1 MKPDQA
7 AGNNNSTTYL
17 DTDRTIT
24 EDREIP
30 IDGAL
35 RRDASADRLFGHEGA
50 KMYASDVA
58 PRGGCSETSSM
69 FFSLVLL
76 SCGLPSD

>member
-1 MKPDQA
+1 MK
-7 AGNNNSTTYL
+7 GV
-17 DTDRTIT
+17 
-24 EDREIP
+24 
-30 IDGAL
+30 L
-35 RRDASADRLFGHEGA
+35 RRERIGDASADRLFGHEGA

>member
-1 MKPDQA
+1 MERCDVMKGVP
-7 AGNNNSTTYL
+7 
-17 DTDRTIT
+17 R
-24 EDREIP
+24 RERI
-30 IDGAL
+30 G
-35 RRDASADRLFGHEGA
+35 DASADRLFGHEGA

-69 FFSLVLL
+69 LFSLVLL